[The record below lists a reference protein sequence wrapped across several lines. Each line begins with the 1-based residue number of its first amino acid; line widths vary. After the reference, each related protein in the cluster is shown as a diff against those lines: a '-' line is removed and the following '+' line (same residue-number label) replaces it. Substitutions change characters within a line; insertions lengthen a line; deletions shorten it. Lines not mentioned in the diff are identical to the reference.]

1 MADSSSLKA
10 KIKVDL
16 KYMQNVLKQEG
27 KNMHVQLFVAV
38 PFEGTFFLCWYW
50 GMLGAWSM
58 VGGFC
63 KQIFHQLLMRAGW
76 AMAAHPA
83 ACHAWKQ
90 GIERRN
96 HGPEL

>member
-1 MADSSSLKA
+1 MADLSSLKT

-27 KNMHVQLFVAV
+27 KNMHIQLFVAV
-38 PFEGTFFLCWYW
+38 PFEGTFFLVLS
-50 GMLGAWSM
+50 LGVCLSM

-63 KQIFHQLLMRAGW
+63 KQIFHQLLVRAGW

-83 ACHAWKQ
+83 ACHAWEQ